1 MQRLKFFLMFVAS
14 VMLLA
19 CSGGEDP
26 TGGGNNN
33 GGDTPDKPNPET
45 PITTETLPEG
55 VEIGEETQQL
65 NNIQLGHIETVDED
79 NSTLTFSSEL
89 PAEHIPQK
97 GQILLQ
103 YSATDDLPYG
113 FLGRVTNVTTVGNN
127 IIVETEAPALDEAF
141 DKLSFTYDIDIQ
153 PENTRAD
160 DDGYAMFTPSI
171 NIPFPIGSVNGGI
184 GVGGKLTVM
193 NDLVTAEDKDVSGY
207 NLDIKLVGDFALNIA
222 KKTKEPLEL
231 YGTIPLMKN
240 GVEIPTPAKS
250 IGLKLMLV
258 PTIVMRAEGEAG
270 CHLEADFEATRSFRI
285 IRNGSQT
292 TKEDN
297 EIGNTTPVS
306 SFDGDA
312 DMGFYLDG
320 KVFAGV
326 AAKFELTFFG
336 RKEIKVEISPEVGAN
351 FGAALEADFAKL
363 GYTAFKDN
371 MITTSVGFGVSASG
385 TFNLFNKWHTE
396 WSLPLV
402 SHKFGEKQFYLFP
415 NFKDGTYSV
424 NESQTAHG
432 TITVERDLFWKNDI
446 AIGQYDADGNRVEVK
461 GSLPYKYEAGFS
473 NPLTASFIHKD
484 DYSYWS
490 VIKFGSDYLK
500 CIELENEEFSIVGTW
515 SQIGYQYHD
524 SPCHENYTY
533 KRGKLPWVFYA
544 DGTGISASLEGEQD
558 EEGYNCKEEMYWE
571 YPINDNILKLIAK
584 NPELYGEP
592 LFWKV
597 IIKSNN
603 EIELLYNASMDG
615 DNGNWYETV
624 TLIRESTE

>member
-1 MQRLKFFLMFVAS
+1 MLVAG
-14 VMLLA
+14 VLLIA
-19 CSGGEDP
+19 CADRGEDTP
-26 TGGGNNN
+26 AGGGNNN
-33 GGDTPDKPNPET
+33 SGNATPEKPNTEET
-45 PITTETLPEG
+45 PINVEELPEG
-55 VEIGEETQQL
+55 VDIGADTFQL
-65 NNIQLGHIETVDED
+65 NNIQLEHIEGVDED
-79 NSTLTFSSEL
+79 NSTLTFSSDL
-89 PAEHIPQK
+89 PAEQIPQK
-97 GQILLQ
+97 GQIILQ
-103 YSATDDLPYG
+103 YSATDALPYG

-127 IIVETEAPALDEAF
+127 IVVETEAPTLDEAF

-270 CHLEADFEATRSFRI
+270 CHLKADFEATRSFRI

-351 FGAALEADFAKL
+351 FSAALEADFAKL

-371 MITTSVGFGVSASG
+371 VITTSVGFGVSASG

-424 NESQTAHG
+424 NENQTAHG

-446 AIGQYDADGNRVEVK
+446 AIGQYDADGNKVEVK

-490 VIKFGSDYLK
+490 VIKWGGDYLK
-500 CIELENEEFSIVGTW
+500 CVELEKDMPSIIGTW
-515 SQIGYQYHD
+515 ENIRVYGYHCDYKKQCSHD
-524 SPCHENYTY
+524 YTNNNDNWCLCFRDNGKGFSFDEDWTYNDEVMFLKWVIKENHLYLYRYGETEEWEEHYIYTLEDD
-533 KRGKLPWVFYA
+533 RLTLRQEA
-544 DGTGISASLEGEQD
+544 DGGLWDAYVFRRVSEDPNLPDFPQ
-558 EEGYNCKEEMYWE
+558 K
-571 YPINDNILKLIAK
+571 
-584 NPELYGEP
+584 
-592 LFWKV
+592 
-597 IIKSNN
+597 
-603 EIELLYNASMDG
+603 
-615 DNGNWYETV
+615 
-624 TLIRESTE
+624 